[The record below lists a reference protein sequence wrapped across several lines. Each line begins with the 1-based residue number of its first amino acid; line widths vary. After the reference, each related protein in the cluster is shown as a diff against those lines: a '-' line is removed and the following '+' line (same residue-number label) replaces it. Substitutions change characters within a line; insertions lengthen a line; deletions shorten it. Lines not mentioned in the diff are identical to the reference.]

1 MKDIDEKLQEFIK
14 SLDDYEKRIQL
25 VTPQKPSDIDSYM
38 DIAADKLKLMTDDEC
53 GTAAVKLTQY
63 NIYLQR
69 EINRQVAIKNWA
81 KANID
86 AFIAETWNQYDKF
99 IKVDIRQY
107 LIEKE
112 NNAAARL
119 NKIYITASSR
129 VDSLSYITGRIDSQ
143 SQALLALQQTKR
155 NRK

>member
-1 MKDIDEKLQEFIK
+1 MKDIDTKLQEFIK
-14 SLDDYEKRIQL
+14 SLDDYEQRIQL
-25 VTPQKPSDIDSYM
+25 ITPQKPSDIDLYM
-38 DIAADKLKLMTDDEC
+38 DIAAEKLKLMTDDEC

-81 KANID
+81 MANIN
-86 AFIAETWNQYDKF
+86 AFIAESWDQYDKY

-112 NNAAARL
+112 NSAAARL
-119 NKIYITASSR
+119 NKIYITASTR
-129 VDSLSYITGRIDSQ
+129 VDSLSYITGRIDAQ

>member
-1 MKDIDEKLQEFIK
+1 MKDIDAKLQDFIK
-14 SLDDYEKRIQL
+14 SLDDYEQRIQL
-25 VTPQKPSDIDSYM
+25 TTPQKPLDIDQYM
-38 DIAADKLKLMTDDEC
+38 DISADKLKLMTDDEC

-63 NIYLQR
+63 NIFLQR

-81 KANID
+81 MSNIN
-86 AFIAETWNQYDKF
+86 AFIAETWDQYDKY
-99 IKVDIRQY
+99 IKTDIRQY

-112 NNAAARL
+112 NTAAARL

-129 VDSLSYITGRIDSQ
+129 VDALAYITGRIDSQ